1 MTNREAVAAGAAA
14 YKAGAPRACPI
25 PYPASTPG
33 SAESR
38 AWSTL
43 VSYWFRGWDIANL
56 AAELVDS

>member
-25 PYPASTPG
+25 PYPASTVG
-33 SAESR
+33 SAEST
-38 AWSTL
+38 AWGTL

-56 AAELVDS
+56 AAELVES